1 MKVWIKLLI
10 GSALGIAIG
19 FLLPDNESV
28 FSALIWIERFA
39 LNIGRYAVVPV
50 LIFSLTI
57 SVYQLRSD
65 NQFWPM
71 VLKNIL
77 VIIGIS
83 AFVIF
88 CGIMATIIFL
98 PKARIP
104 IETVEQT
111 EILALSI
118 AENIIDL
125 FPSNML
131 SILSNDG
138 IYLFPFCVLAFF
150 IGMGLNYDRA
160 FSKPVI
166 SLVDSL
172 SRIFLYIVTFFSE
185 ILGIILIALAAF
197 WAVRYNE
204 LLQAKV
210 YKELI
215 LMLGLF
221 SVILCFIALPMFL
234 YLIRPRTNPWK
245 VLYGYIGAA
254 LTAFFSGDINFSIP
268 ILLRLSKDNLGI
280 RRRSNAL
287 SISLFSTFCRCGSA
301 MTAAAAFIVII
312 KSYSYLRI
320 GTADLFTIGLY
331 AFAISFVL
339 ARHPGDG
346 AFIALAALCLTYGG
360 GEYKAAYLIVKP
372 MAFYLVAIGTFI
384 DVMINAFGAYA
395 IARTSGNVEEKGMS
409 HFV

>member
-10 GSALGIAIG
+10 GSVFGIIIG
-19 FLLPDNESV
+19 FLLPNNESV
-28 FSALIWIERFA
+28 ISVLVCIERFA

-50 LIFSLTI
+50 LIFSLTM

-88 CGIMATIIFL
+88 CGIMATMIFL
-98 PKARIP
+98 SKARIP

-111 EILALSI
+111 EVLGLSI

-172 SRIFLYIVTFFSE
+172 SRIFLHITTFFSE
-185 ILGIILIALAAF
+185 ILGIILAALAAF
-197 WAVRYNE
+197 WAVRYSE

-210 YKELI
+210 YKDLI
-215 LMLGLF
+215 IMLFMF
-221 SVILCFIALPMFL
+221 SIVLCFAVLPLFL
-234 YLIRPRTNPWK
+234 YLIRPKTNPWK

-254 LTAFFSGDINFSIP
+254 MTAFFSGDVNFSIP
-268 ILLRLSKDNLGI
+268 VLLRLSKDNLGI

-287 SISLFSTFCRCGSA
+287 SLALFSTF
-301 MTAAAAFIVII
+301 
-312 KSYSYLRI
+312 
-320 GTADLFTIGLY
+320 
-331 AFAISFVL
+331 
-339 ARHPGDG
+339 
-346 AFIALAALCLTYGG
+346 
-360 GEYKAAYLIVKP
+360 
-372 MAFYLVAIGTFI
+372 
-384 DVMINAFGAYA
+384 
-395 IARTSGNVEEKGMS
+395 
-409 HFV
+409 